1 MVCTPWKPLRPSTRG
16 AATYG
21 FTLAELL
28 VVIAI
33 MGILIALLVPALQAA
48 MVMAKVTQAESDL
61 RQISLALHQYYLRY
75 SCLPPARKYC
85 LTEKRDQFLALPQEL
100 IKEEFLDVLPPDAF
114 DAGRTYRYTAV
125 GPGFINDSP
134 TTIKFVLPQAFPQA
148 GGAWLKYTQPDRCP
162 VKCIVW
168 SVGPAGTPDFEV
180 LLGFNPVDPANWYPA
195 NPRGIVCRYFTGKDW
210 YSVP

>member
-1 MVCTPWKPLRPSTRG
+1 MAHPFCKPPGLNTRR
-16 AATYG
+16 AATHG
-21 FTLAELL
+21 LTLVEMII
-28 VVIAI
+28 VI
-33 MGILIALLVPALQAA
+33 GISGVLITLLVPALQAA

-61 RQISLALHQYYLRY
+61 RLISIALHQYYLRY
-75 SCLPPARKYC
+75 QVMPPARKYC

-100 IKEEFLDVLPPDAF
+100 LKEKLLDVFPPDAF
-114 DAGRTYRYTAV
+114 DAGRTYRYTAI

-134 TTIKFVLPQAFPQA
+134 ITIKFVLPQAFPQV
-148 GGAWLKYTQPDRCP
+148 GGALVKYTQPDRCP

-168 SVGPAGTPDFEV
+168 SVGPAGTPDFEI